1 MVRPNWYMVE
11 KKKVMLQTF
20 IFNLLFPV
28 GQLLLWRVWEFA
40 FSILASKYEFLWEF
54 IRKAKNNF

>member
-20 IFNLLFPV
+20 IFNLLFLV
-28 GQLLLWRVWEFA
+28 GQLLL
-40 FSILASKYEFLWEF
+40 
-54 IRKAKNNF
+54 

>member
-20 IFNLLFPV
+20 VFNLLFLE
-28 GQLLLWRVWEFA
+28 GQLLITLRGVAISF
-40 FSILASKYEFLWEF
+40 
-54 IRKAKNNF
+54 